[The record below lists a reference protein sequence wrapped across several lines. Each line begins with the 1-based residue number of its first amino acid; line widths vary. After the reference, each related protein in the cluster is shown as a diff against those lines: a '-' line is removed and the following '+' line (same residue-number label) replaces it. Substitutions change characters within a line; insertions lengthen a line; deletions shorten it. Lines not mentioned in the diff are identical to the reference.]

1 MNFIVTFSVEV
12 SDGFLVTSLPA
23 ELINTTELKL
33 KNIYLWQ
40 PLQTY
45 VTISKHFTV
54 KANGIRFRGT
64 VNDCNNILKQL
75 FYHVSELLV
84 LGSWKYCAPS
94 SSKCYWKMKQK
105 FIQFSFLFDQISI
118 LASTNTP
125 FWNGQCLLHNMCA
138 STHCPKWTKLWLK
151 VMSSVHF
158 GSVWIHT
165 CLTGFFLTEIPISIK
180 TTTTT
185 IIITHSKRVYFNFNP
200 LDQWCGC
207 CLFPSLVK
215 VLEITKHNL
224 HEELAYFQTI
234 TMK

>member
-94 SSKCYWKMKQK
+94 SSKCYWKMKRK

-138 STHCPKWTKLWLK
+138 STHN
-151 VMSSVHF
+151 M
-158 GSVWIHT
+158 WIHT
-165 CLTGFFLTEIPISIK
+165 CLTGFFLMEIPISIK

-234 TMK
+234 TTK